1 MGFFKWEEIL
11 FDIGSA
17 FCVLPLNRGGRKGG
31 WRRIGDRKEAKEG
44 RKEGSLFW
52 RAFYSE
58 KGLRKIVRPDG
69 DSGDA
74 LSAGKCE
81 APSPLAA
88 ELREAD

>member
-1 MGFFKWEEIL
+1 M
-11 FDIGSA
+11 
-17 FCVLPLNRGGRKGG
+17 GRKQ
-31 WRRIGDRKEAKEG
+31 

-58 KGLRKIVRPDG
+58 KGLRKIVKPNG
-69 DSGDA
+69 DYGDA

-81 APSPLAA
+81 ALSPLAA

>member
-1 MGFFKWEEIL
+1 MTSAPR
-11 FDIGSA
+11 SA
-17 FCVLPLNRGGRKGG
+17 FFPSIEEEEKGG
-31 WRRIGDRKEAKEG
+31 WRRSGDRKEAKEG

-81 APSPLAA
+81 ALSPLAA

>member
-31 WRRIGDRKEAKEG
+31 WRRSGD

-81 APSPLAA
+81 ALSPLAA